1 MQTIHRRTGG
11 RRHFARL
18 ATLFAVTAIVAAACS
33 SSAASVAPASVA
45 PASVAPASV
54 APASVAPASVAPASV
69 APASVAPSAAAVPV
83 NPYVQTGAVAGSGTG
98 KKIGYISLG
107 EQVPFA
113 VLVSNGIKA
122 QAKVAGAELV
132 FCDSKLDTPTALAC
146 AQQFAVQGV
155 QGVLN
160 FNVDQKASPQICD
173 AYKSVPTI
181 AIDITQPPCEVA
193 FMGAN
198 NHEAGRIAGAN
209 AGKFA
214 KEKWNCDYTSYIS
227 LESTGAKAA
236 SDARMGGFRD
246 GFKESCPLVNEK
258 IQPDVDRTDKA
269 IGTMADVFTATPGN
283 RLIVVGIN
291 EDGVIGALAAAK
303 TLGREKDVFVA
314 GQGADEFAW
323 KDIACNPQY
332 IGSTLYFPENYGK
345 TLIPAILDIL
355 NGKQVTPDGAGGTVP
370 KNLFTTH
377 ALVNK
382 DNIRTIYPQIPPC

>member
-1 MQTIHRRTGG
+1 VSYRISGKRGIRVAGLMVS
-11 RRHFARL
+11 L
-18 ATLFAVTAIVAAACS
+18 AVIVGACS
-33 SSAASVAPASVA
+33 SSASPAPASVA

-54 APASVAPASVAPASV
+54 APASA
-69 APASVAPSAAAVPV
+69 APSADTGPV
-83 NPYVQTGAVAGSGTG
+83 NPYVETGAIPGSGTG

-113 VLVSNGIKA
+113 VLVSNGIKE
-122 QAKVAGAELV
+122 QAKIAGVDLV

-173 AYKSVPTI
+173 AYNNVPTI

-198 NHEAGRIAGAN
+198 NHEAGRIAGA
-209 AGKFA
+209 AMGKYA
-214 KEKWNCDYTSYIS
+214 KETWNCEYTAYIS

-246 GFKESCPLVNEK
+246 GFKESCPIINEK

-283 RLIVVGIN
+283 RLVVVGIN

-332 IGSTLYFPENYGK
+332 IASTMYFPENYGK

-355 NGKQVTPDGAGGTVP
+355 SGKQVTPDGAGGTVP

-377 ALVNK
+377 KLVNK
-382 DNIRTIYPQIPPC
+382 DNIRDFYPQIPAC

>member
-1 MQTIHRRTGG
+1 VSNSIGTRGVRIAGLVMG
-11 RRHFARL
+11 L
-18 ATLFAVTAIVAAACS
+18 SVIVAACG
-33 SSAASVAPASVA
+33 SSASKA

-83 NPYVQTGAVAGSGTG
+83 KPYVDPGAVAGSGKG
-98 KKIGYISLG
+98 K
-107 EQVPFA
+107 
-113 VLVSNGIKA
+113 
-122 QAKVAGAELV
+122 
-132 FCDSKLDTPTALAC
+132 KLDTPTALAC

-173 AYKSVPTI
+173 AYNNVPTI

-198 NHEAGRIAGAN
+198 NHEAGRIAGA
-209 AGKFA
+209 AMGKYA
-214 KEKWNCDYTSYIS
+214 KETWNCDYTAYIS

-246 GFKESCPLVNEK
+246 GFKESCPIINEK

-283 RLIVVGIN
+283 RLVVVGIN

-332 IGSTLYFPENYGK
+332 VASTMYFPENYGK

-355 NGKQVTPDGAGGTVP
+355 SGKQVTPDGAGGTVP

-377 ALVNK
+377 KLVNK
-382 DNIRTIYPQIPPC
+382 DNIRDFYPQIPPC

>member
-1 MQTIHRRTGG
+1 MQQTRRGIDARRRFG
-11 RRHFARL
+11 RRSAL
-18 ATLFAVTAIVAAACS
+18 MAMAVLVAAACS
-33 SSAASVAPASVA
+33 TTPATSSAPASEA
-45 PASVAPASV
+45 PASEAPAS
-54 APASVAPASVAPASV
+54 ASASESPASA
-69 APASVAPSAAAVPV
+69 APSEAAVPV
-83 NPYVQTGAVAGSGTG
+83 NPYFETGAVAGSGTG

-113 VLVSNGIKA
+113 VLVSNSIKE
-122 QAKVAGAELV
+122 QAEIAGAELV
-132 FCDSKLDTPTALAC
+132 FCDSKLDTPTALEC
-146 AQQFAVQGV
+146 ARQFAVQGV

-160 FNVDQKASPQICD
+160 FNVDEKASPEICA
-173 AYKSVPTI
+173 AYNGVPTI
-181 AIDITQPPCEVA
+181 AIDIIQPPCQVA

-198 NHEAGRIAGAN
+198 NHEAGRIAGAA

-214 KEKWNCDYTSYIS
+214 KETWDCDYTSYIS

-269 IGTMADVFTATPGN
+269 IGTMADVFTATPGE
-283 RLIVVGIN
+283 RLVVVGIN

-303 TLGREKDVFVA
+303 TLGREKDVYVA

-332 IGSTLYFPENYGK
+332 IASTLYFPERYGR
-345 TLIPAILDIL
+345 TLIPAMIDILD
-355 NGKQVTPDGAGGTVP
+355 GKQITPDGAGGTVP
-370 KNLFTTH
+370 KDLFTSH
-377 ALVNK
+377 SLVTR
-382 DNIRTIYPQIPPC
+382 DNIRDTYPQIAAC

>member
-1 MQTIHRRTGG
+1 MQETRSGTARA
-11 RRHFARL
+11 RFARWS
-18 ATLFAVTAIVAAACS
+18 TLFATVTLVAVACS
-33 SSAASVAPASVA
+33 SPAASPSAPASTPASEAPATVAPASEPPATDA
-45 PASVAPASV
+45 PA
-54 APASVAPASVAPASV
+54 
-69 APASVAPSAAAVPV
+69 PSEPAVPV
-83 NPYVQTGAVAGSGTG
+83 NPYFETGAVAGSGTG

-113 VLVSNGIKA
+113 VLVSNGIKE
-122 QAKVAGAELV
+122 QAEIAGAELV

-160 FNVDQKASPQICD
+160 FNVDQLASPNICT
-173 AYKSVPTI
+173 AYNNVPTI

-198 NHEAGRIAGAN
+198 NREAGRIAGAA
-209 AGKFA
+209 AGQFA

-269 IGTMADVFTATPGN
+269 ISTMADVFTATPGD

-303 TLGREKDVFVA
+303 TLGREADVFVA

-332 IGSTLYFPENYGK
+332 IASTLYLPERYGK
-345 TLIPAILDIL
+345 TLIPAMIDIL
-355 NGKQVTPDGAGGTVP
+355 NGKEITPDGAGGTVP
-370 KNLFTTH
+370 KNLFTSH
-377 ALVNK
+377 SLVNA
-382 DNIRTIYPQIPPC
+382 DNIRDTYPQIPAC

>member
-1 MQTIHRRTGG
+1 MITGVLRMRG
-11 RRHFARL
+11 VRAL
-18 ATLFAVTAIVAAACS
+18 GVLSIVAVVAAACGS
-33 SSAASVAPASVA
+33 SSATPAPATPA
-45 PASVAPASV
+45 PATAAPATA
-54 APASVAPASVAPASV
+54 APATEAPATEAPATE
-69 APASVAPSAAAVPV
+69 APATEAPAAGDWPV
-83 NPYVQTGAVAGSGTG
+83 NPYVDTGAVAGSGAGT
-98 KKIGYISLG
+98 KIGYISLG

-113 VLVSNGIKA
+113 VLVSNGIKE
-122 QAKVAGAELV
+122 QAEIAGAELV

-173 AYKSVPTI
+173 AYNNVPTI

-198 NHEAGRIAGAN
+198 NHEAGRIAGA
-209 AGKFA
+209 AVGKYA
-214 KEKWNCDYTSYIS
+214 KEQWDCDYTAYIS

-236 SDARMGGFRD
+236 SDARMGGYRD
-246 GFKESCPLVNEK
+246 GFKEYCPIINEK

-303 TLGREKDVFVA
+303 TLGREKDVFVG

-332 IGSTLYFPENYGK
+332 IASTLYFPENYGK
-345 TLIPAILDIL
+345 TLIPAMLDIL
-355 NGKQVTPDGAGGTVP
+355 GGKAVTPDGAGGTVP
-370 KNLFTTH
+370 QNLFTTH
-377 ALVNK
+377 SVVNSE
-382 DNIRTIYPQIPPC
+382 NIRDFYPQIEACS

>member
-1 MQTIHRRTGG
+1 MRVIQPRAEG
-11 RRHFARL
+11 RRHVARL
-18 ATLFAVTAIVAAACS
+18 ATLLAVTAIIAAACS
-33 SSAASVAPASVA
+33 SSAASSAPASVA
-45 PASVAPASV
+45 PASVAPAS
-54 APASVAPASVAPASV
+54 A
-69 APASVAPSAAAVPV
+69 APSAAAVPV
-83 NPYVQTGAVAGSGTG
+83 NPYILTGAVPGSGTG

-113 VLVSNGIKA
+113 VLVSNGIKK
-122 QAKVAGAELV
+122 QAEIAGAKLV

-173 AYKSVPTI
+173 AYKNVPTI

-198 NHEAGRIAGAN
+198 NHEAGRIAGA
-209 AGKFA
+209 AMGKYA
-214 KEKWNCDYTSYIS
+214 KETWNCDYTAYIS

-246 GFKESCPLVNEK
+246 GFKEYCPLVNEK

-269 IGTMADVFTATPGN
+269 ISTMADVFTATPGN

-303 TLGREKDVFVA
+303 TLGREQDVFVA

-332 IGSTLYFPENYGK
+332 IASTMYFPENYGK

-355 NGKQVTPDGAGGTVP
+355 SGKAVTPDGAGGTVP
-370 KNLFTTH
+370 QNLFTTH
-377 ALVNK
+377 KLVNG
-382 DNIRTIYPQIPPC
+382 DNIRDFYPQIPPC

>member
-1 MQTIHRRTGG
+1 M
-11 RRHFARL
+11 A
-18 ATLFAVTAIVAAACS
+18 AAACG
-33 SSAASVAPASVA
+33 SSATPAPATAA
-45 PASVAPASV
+45 PATEAPATA
-54 APASVAPASVAPASV
+54 APATEAPATEAPATE
-69 APASVAPSAAAVPV
+69 APATEAPTSTVPV
-83 NPYVQTGAVAGSGTG
+83 NPYVETGAVAGSGAG

-113 VLVSNGIKA
+113 VLVSNGIKE
-122 QAKVAGAELV
+122 QAKIAGVELV

-173 AYKSVPTI
+173 AYNNVPTI

-198 NHEAGRIAGAN
+198 NSEAGRIAGAA

-214 KEKWNCDYTSYIS
+214 KEEWACDYTSYIS

-236 SDARMGGFRD
+236 SDARMGGFRK
-246 GFKESCPLVNEK
+246 GFTEYCPLINEK

-269 IGTMADVFTATPGN
+269 IGTMADVFTATPGE

-355 NGKQVTPDGAGGTVP
+355 GGKAITADGAGGTVP
-370 KNLFTTH
+370 QNLFTTH
-377 ALVNK
+377 ALVNSE
-382 DNIRTIYPQIPPC
+382 NIRDFYPQIEPCS

>member
-1 MQTIHRRTGG
+1 MSKRVFRIRGIRIAGLVMG
-11 RRHFARL
+11 
-18 ATLFAVTAIVAAACS
+18 VSIIVAACG
-33 SSAASVAPASVA
+33 SSAAPTPAPATAA
-45 PASVAPASV
+45 PATAAPATP
-54 APASVAPASVAPASV
+54 APATAAPATAAPATA
-69 APASVAPSAAAVPV
+69 APPSAAAVPV
-83 NPYVQTGAVAGSGTG
+83 NPYVDTGAVPGSGTG

-113 VLVSNGIKA
+113 VLVSNGIKE

-173 AYKSVPTI
+173 AYNNVPTI
-181 AIDITQPPCEVA
+181 AIDITQPPCEIA

-198 NHEAGRIAGAN
+198 NHEAGRIAGAA
-209 AGKFA
+209 AGAFA
-214 KEKWNCDYTSYIS
+214 KEKWACDYTSYIS

-246 GFKESCPLVNEK
+246 GFKESCPIVNEK

-269 IGTMADVFTATPGN
+269 IGVMSDVFTATPGE

-355 NGKQVTPDGAGGTVP
+355 GGKQVTPDGAGGTVP

-377 ALVNK
+377 HLVNK
-382 DNIRTIYPQIPPC
+382 DNIRDFYPQIPAC

>member
-1 MQTIHRRTGG
+1 VSYRISGKRGIRVAGLMVS
-11 RRHFARL
+11 L
-18 ATLFAVTAIVAAACS
+18 AVIVGACS
-33 SSAASVAPASVA
+33 SSASPAPASVA

-54 APASVAPASVAPASV
+54 APASA
-69 APASVAPSAAAVPV
+69 APSADTGPV
-83 NPYVQTGAVAGSGTG
+83 NPYVETGAIPGSGTG

-113 VLVSNGIKA
+113 VLVSNGIKE
-122 QAKVAGAELV
+122 QAKIAGVDLV

-173 AYKSVPTI
+173 AYNNVPTI

-198 NHEAGRIAGAN
+198 NHEAGRIAGA
-209 AGKFA
+209 AMGKYA
-214 KEKWNCDYTSYIS
+214 KETWNCEYTAYIS

-246 GFKESCPLVNEK
+246 GFKESCPIINEK

-283 RLIVVGIN
+283 RLVVVGIN

-332 IGSTLYFPENYGK
+332 VASTMYFPENYGK

-355 NGKQVTPDGAGGTVP
+355 SGKAVTPDGAGGTVP

-377 ALVNK
+377 KLVNK
-382 DNIRTIYPQIPPC
+382 DNIRDFYPQIPPC

>member
-1 MQTIHRRTGG
+1 VQETRSGIDARRKL
-11 RRHFARL
+11 ARWS
-18 ATLFAVTAIVAAACS
+18 TLFAVTALVVVGCTNPAGS
-33 SSAASVAPASVA
+33 SAPASEA
-45 PASVAPASV
+45 PASEAPASE
-54 APASVAPASVAPASV
+54 APASE
-69 APASVAPSAAAVPV
+69 APASVAPSAEAGVPV
-83 NPYVQTGAVAGSGTG
+83 NPYFETGAVAGSGTG

-113 VLVSNGIKA
+113 VLVSNSIKE

-160 FNVDQKASPQICD
+160 FNVDQLASPNICE
-173 AYKSVPTI
+173 AYNNVPTI

-198 NHEAGRIAGAN
+198 NHEAGRIAGAA
-209 AGKFA
+209 AGQFA

-246 GFKESCPLVNEK
+246 GFKESCPLINEK

-269 IGTMADVFTATPGN
+269 ISTMADVFTATPGN

-303 TLGREKDVFVA
+303 TLGREADVFVA

-332 IGSTLYFPENYGK
+332 IASTLYLPERYGK
-345 TLIPAILDIL
+345 TLIPAMIDILD
-355 NGKQVTPDGAGGTVP
+355 GKEITEDGAGGTVP
-370 KNLFTTH
+370 KNLFTSH
-377 ALVNK
+377 SLVNAG
-382 DNIRTIYPQIPPC
+382 NIRDTYPEIPAC

>member
-1 MQTIHRRTGG
+1 MHDIRSGANVPRKL
-11 RRHFARL
+11 ARWSIFL
-18 ATLFAVTAIVAAACS
+18 AVTALVGAACGG
-33 SSAASVAPASVA
+33 SAASQSAAAASAAPSASA
-45 PASVAPASV
+45 AASA
-54 APASVAPASVAPASV
+54 
-69 APASVAPSAAAVPV
+69 APSAAAVPV
-83 NPYVQTGAVAGSGTG
+83 NPYVETGAVAGSGTG

-113 VLVSNGIKA
+113 VLVSNSIKE
-122 QAKVAGAELV
+122 QAKIAGVDLV

-160 FNVDQKASPQICD
+160 FNVDQKASPQICE
-173 AYKSVPTI
+173 AYNSVPTI

-198 NHEAGRIAGAN
+198 NHEAGRIAGAA

-214 KEKWNCDYTSYIS
+214 KDTWDCDYTSYIS

-246 GFKESCPLVNEK
+246 GFKENCPLVNEK
-258 IQPDVDRTDKA
+258 VQPDVDRTDKA
-269 IGTMADVFTATPGN
+269 IETMANVFTATPGN

-332 IGSTLYFPENYGK
+332 IGSTLFFPENYGK

-355 NGKQVTPDGAGGTVP
+355 SGKEVTADGAGGTVP
-370 KNLFTTH
+370 QNLFTTH
-377 ALVNK
+377 APVNK
-382 DNIRTIYPQIPPC
+382 DNIRDTYPQIPAC

>member
-1 MQTIHRRTGG
+1 M
-11 RRHFARL
+11 APP
-18 ATLFAVTAIVAAACS
+18 
-33 SSAASVAPASVA
+33 SA
-45 PASVAPASV
+45 
-54 APASVAPASVAPASV
+54 
-69 APASVAPSAAAVPV
+69 APSAAAVPV
-83 NPYVQTGAVAGSGTG
+83 NPYFETGAVAGSGAG

-113 VLVSNGIKA
+113 VLVSNGIKE
-122 QAKVAGAELV
+122 QAEIAGAELV

-160 FNVDQKASPQICD
+160 FNVDQLASPNICE
-173 AYKSVPTI
+173 AYNGVPTI

-198 NHEAGRIAGAN
+198 NHEAGRIAGAA
-209 AGKFA
+209 AGQFA

-246 GFKESCPLVNEK
+246 GFKESCPLINEK
-258 IQPDVDRTDKA
+258 VQPDVDRTDKA
-269 IGTMADVFTATPGN
+269 VATMADVFTATPGD

-303 TLGREKDVFVA
+303 TLGREADVFVA

-323 KDIACNPQY
+323 QDIACNPQY
-332 IGSTLYFPENYGK
+332 IASTLYLPERYGK
-345 TLIPAILDIL
+345 TLIPAMIDILD
-355 NGKQVTPDGAGGTVP
+355 GKEITEDGAGGTVP
-370 KNLFTTH
+370 KNLFTSH
-377 ALVNK
+377 SLVNAG
-382 DNIRTIYPQIPPC
+382 NIRDTYPEIPAC

>member
-1 MQTIHRRTGG
+1 MAGLAIVVGACGG
-11 RRHFARL
+11 G
-18 ATLFAVTAIVAAACS
+18 ATEAPATAAPVTAAPATE
-33 SSAASVAPASVA
+33 APASEA
-45 PASVAPASV
+45 PASEAPS
-54 APASVAPASVAPASV
+54 
-69 APASVAPSAAAVPV
+69 PSAAAVPV
-83 NPYVQTGAVAGSGTG
+83 NPYVDTGAVPGSGTG

-113 VLVSNGIKA
+113 VLVSNGIKE
-122 QAKVAGAELV
+122 QAEIAGAELV

-173 AYKSVPTI
+173 AYKNVPTI

-198 NHEAGRIAGAN
+198 NHEAGRIAGAGM
-209 AGKFA
+209 GKYA
-214 KEKWNCDYTSYIS
+214 SETWGCVYAAYIS

-246 GFKESCPLVNEK
+246 GFKEYCPIINEK

-269 IGTMADVFTATPGN
+269 ISTMADVFTATPGN
-283 RLIVVGIN
+283 RLVVVGIN

-303 TLGREKDVFVA
+303 TLGREGDVFVA

-323 KDIACNPQY
+323 QDIACNPQY
-332 IGSTLYFPENYGK
+332 IASTMYFPENYGK
-345 TLIPAILDIL
+345 TLIPAMIDIL
-355 NGKQVTPDGAGGTVP
+355 GGKEVTPDGAGGTIP
-370 KNLFTTH
+370 QNLFTTH
-377 ALVNK
+377 KLVNK
-382 DNIRTIYPQIPPC
+382 DNIRDFYPEIPPC

>member
-1 MQTIHRRTGG
+1 VSDHVFRTRGIRVAG
-11 RRHFARL
+11 L
-18 ATLFAVTAIVAAACS
+18 LMGLSVIVAACG
-33 SSAASVAPASVA
+33 SSASPTPAPATTPPATTA
-45 PASVAPASV
+45 PATTAPATT
-54 APASVAPASVAPASV
+54 APATTAPATP
-69 APASVAPSAAAVPV
+69 APSADTGPV
-83 NPYVQTGAVAGSGTG
+83 NPYVETGAIAGSGTG

-113 VLVSNGIKA
+113 VLVSNGIKE
-122 QAKVAGAELV
+122 QAKIAGAELV

-173 AYKSVPTI
+173 AYNNVPTI

-198 NHEAGRIAGAN
+198 NHEAGRIAGAA

-214 KEKWNCDYTSYIS
+214 KEKWNCEYTSYIS

-246 GFKESCPLVNEK
+246 GFKESCPIVNEK

-269 IGTMADVFTATPGN
+269 IGTMADVFTATPGD

-332 IGSTLYFPENYGK
+332 IASTLYFPENYGK

-355 NGKQVTPDGAGGTVP
+355 GGKQVTPDGAGGTVP
-370 KNLFTTH
+370 KNLFTPH
-377 ALVNK
+377 KLVNK
-382 DNIRTIYPQIPPC
+382 DNIRDIYPQIPPC

>member
-1 MQTIHRRTGG
+1 MQETRLRTNARRKL
-11 RRHFARL
+11 ARWS
-18 ATLFAVTAIVAAACS
+18 ALFVVTALVAVACS
-33 SSAASVAPASVA
+33 NSAASSAPASATAAPPASVA
-45 PASVAPASV
+45 PATEAPATE
-54 APASVAPASVAPASV
+54 APATAAP
-69 APASVAPSAAAVPV
+69 AAAVPV
-83 NPYVQTGAVAGSGTG
+83 NPYIETGAVAGSGVG

-113 VLVSNGIKA
+113 VLVSNGIKD
-122 QAKVAGAELV
+122 QAKVAGADLV

-160 FNVDQKASPQICD
+160 FNVDQKASPEICG
-173 AYKSVPTI
+173 AYNSVPTI

-198 NHEAGRIAGAN
+198 NHEAGRIAGEA

-269 IGTMADVFTATPGN
+269 IGVMADVFTATPGD

-303 TLGREKDVFVA
+303 TLGREKDVYVA

-355 NGKQVTPDGAGGTVP
+355 SGKQVTPDGAGGTVP

-377 ALVNK
+377 HLVNK
-382 DNIRTIYPQIPPC
+382 DNIRDFYPKIPAC

>member
-1 MQTIHRRTGG
+1 VSYRISGKRGIRVAGLMVS
-11 RRHFARL
+11 L
-18 ATLFAVTAIVAAACS
+18 AVIVGACS
-33 SSAASVAPASVA
+33 SSASPAPASVA
-45 PASVAPASV
+45 PASVAPAS
-54 APASVAPASVAPASV
+54 A
-69 APASVAPSAAAVPV
+69 APSADTGPV
-83 NPYVQTGAVAGSGTG
+83 NPYVETGAIPGSGTG

-113 VLVSNGIKA
+113 VLVSNGIKE
-122 QAKVAGAELV
+122 QAKIAGVDLV

-173 AYKSVPTI
+173 AYNNVPTI

-198 NHEAGRIAGAN
+198 NHEAGRIAGA
-209 AGKFA
+209 AMGKYA
-214 KEKWNCDYTSYIS
+214 KETWNCEYTAYIS

-246 GFKESCPLVNEK
+246 GFKESCPIINEK

-283 RLIVVGIN
+283 RLVVVGIN

-332 IGSTLYFPENYGK
+332 IASTMYFPENYGK

-355 NGKQVTPDGAGGTVP
+355 GGKAVTPDGAGGTVP

-377 ALVNK
+377 KLVNK
-382 DNIRTIYPQIPPC
+382 DNIRDFYPQIPPC

>member
-1 MQTIHRRTGG
+1 MRGIR
-11 RRHFARL
+11 
-18 ATLFAVTAIVAAACS
+18 AVAILGVVAVVAACGG
-33 SSAASVAPASVA
+33 AASPTPATPATQAPATEA
-45 PASVAPASV
+45 PATQAPATE
-54 APASVAPASVAPASV
+54 APATEAPATEAP
-69 APASVAPSAAAVPV
+69 APSADTGPV
-83 NPYVQTGAVAGSGTG
+83 NPYVETGAVAGSGTG

-113 VLVSNGIKA
+113 VLVSNGIKD

-173 AYKSVPTI
+173 AYKNVPTI

-198 NHEAGRIAGAN
+198 NHEAGRIAGSA

-214 KEKWNCDYTSYIS
+214 KETWACDYTAYIS

-246 GFKESCPLVNEK
+246 GFKEYCPIVNEK

-283 RLIVVGIN
+283 RLVVVGIN

-332 IGSTLYFPENYGK
+332 IASTLYFPENYGR
-345 TLIPAILDIL
+345 TLIPAMIDIL

-370 KNLFTTH
+370 KNLFTPH
-377 ALVNK
+377 QMVNK
-382 DNIRTIYPQIPPC
+382 DNIRDFYPQIPAC